1 MASYRS
7 ENAQSATTFLSAES
21 DTPSLPPDVHHLV
34 SRLTFGQTPAL
45 LREIESTGGEEF
57 VRRQLSPET
66 IDDGEC
72 EAEVARFARLR
83 RPVGELVASNA
94 QYEVQNEL
102 VGRGIVRAVHSRRQL
117 LEVMVDFWTNHL
129 SVNAGKFRVAYHL
142 PTDNETFRRLA
153 LGRFDT
159 LLEASAKSLSMLTFL
174 DNRTS
179 RADGTR
185 PPNENY
191 ARELL
196 EIHTLGDPSAFSEAD
211 VEAVAHVFTGW
222 TIDTAGWRF
231 AFRGNWNRLGPAA
244 TRETLGWRP
253 VAAEGDIANGE
264 SLLAHLA
271 RHPLTARSLA
281 HKLCRHFI
289 RDDIDAY
296 DGTVQR
302 VADSYLANGTDI
314 RATLSTL
321 FASEAF
327 RASAGARVKRPLELL
342 CGMLRA
348 TDARFRLGDVQ
359 RFSRAI
365 KEELVRLDQV
375 TFEAPSPKGYP
386 IEDAAWMDAS
396 ALINRWNLAFRVAA
410 DRVQE
415 VDIDTDDLSS
425 GATTAGELVDRIA
438 RRLLGTA
445 VPDNERR
452 HLLSHLAVPA
462 DAPIDK
468 RVRLKHDALVGLV
481 LASPTFQAR

>member
-1 MASYRS
+1 MALSRPVPRPPTAS
-7 ENAQSATTFLSAES
+7 LSAGS
-21 DTPSLPPDVHHLV
+21 DAAGVAHDAHHLV

-45 LREIESTGGEEF
+45 LREIADTGPAEFLRLQLAPES
-57 VRRQLSPET
+57 L
-66 IDDGEC
+66 DDGAC
-72 EAEVARFARLR
+72 EAELARFERLR
-83 RPVGELVASNA
+83 RPVAELVASNA

-102 VGRGIVRAVHSRRQL
+102 VGQGIVRAVRSRRQL

-142 PTDNETFRRLA
+142 PTDNAAFRRLA

-159 LLEASAKSLSMLTFL
+159 LLATSAKSLSMLTFL

-179 RADGTR
+179 RADGVR

-211 VEAVAHVFTGW
+211 VEAIAHVFTGW
-222 TIDTAGWRF
+222 TIDTDNWRF
-231 AFRGNWNRLGPAA
+231 TFRGEWNRLGSASA
-244 TRETLGWRP
+244 RETLGWRP
-253 VAAEGDIANGE
+253 SAPAGDIANGE

-271 RHPLTARSLA
+271 RHPLTARHLA

-289 RDDIDAY
+289 RDDIDRN

-302 VADSYLANGTDI
+302 VAASYLANDTDI
-314 RATLSTL
+314 RGTLSTL

-327 RASAGARVKRPLELL
+327 RTSAGARVKRPLELL
-342 CGMLRA
+342 CAMLRA
-348 TDARFRLGDVQ
+348 SEARFRLGDVP

-375 TFEAPSPKGYP
+375 TFESPSPKGYP
-386 IEDAAWMDAS
+386 IDDAAWMDAS
-396 ALINRWNLAFRVAA
+396 ALINRWNLAFRVAS
-410 DRVQE
+410 DRVE
-415 VDIDTDDLSS
+415 ETDIVRGRFAD
-425 GATTAGELVDRIA
+425 GANTAGELVDRIA
-438 RRLLGTA
+438 VRLLGRR
-445 VPDNERR
+445 PPERERR
-452 HLLSHLAVPA
+452 HLLTHLGAAA
-462 DAPIDK
+462 DAPLDA
-468 RVRLKHDALVGLV
+468 RMRLKHDALVGLV